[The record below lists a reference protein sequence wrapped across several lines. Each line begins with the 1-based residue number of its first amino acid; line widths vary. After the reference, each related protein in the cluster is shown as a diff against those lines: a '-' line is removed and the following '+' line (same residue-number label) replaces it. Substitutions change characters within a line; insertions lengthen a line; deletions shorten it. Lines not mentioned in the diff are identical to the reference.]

1 MRVRT
6 TAFVAS
12 VALLAVASISVPS
25 AAPAP
30 FARIVA
36 FGTSLSDSGNAFALR
51 GGTNTPPDYL
61 LDPLLV
67 PSAPYARGGHHFS
80 NGATWIEQFARSIG
94 LAGSVRPVFLSSN
107 PNATNYAVG
116 AARAYEDNVNVN
128 LPAQVDAFLQQF
140 GGVAPPDA
148 LYTIEMGGNDIRDA
162 LVAFPSGG
170 AGPILQNANISIAQ
184 SITALYAAGARD
196 FLVWRAPNVGLTPA
210 IRRLNQISP
219 GAMQLA
225 TGLTQAF
232 NAGLDGVVTQLLAG
246 LPGIR
251 IVRLDAYRLL
261 NDLVADPAAFGLTN
275 VVAACVTP
283 NVPPFTCGS
292 PDEFLFWDG
301 IHPSRAVH
309 AIIAQEAASVLAH

>member
-12 VALLAVASISVPS
+12 VALLAVASVTVPS
-25 AAPAP
+25 AAPTT
-30 FARIVA
+30 FGGIVV

-61 LDPLLV
+61 LDPLLI

-80 NGATWIEQFARSIG
+80 NGATWIEQFARSTG
-94 LAGSVRPVFLSSN
+94 LAGSVRPAFLASD
-107 PNATNYAVG
+107 PTATNYAVG
-116 AARAYEDNVNVN
+116 AARAYDDGINVN
-128 LPAQVDAFLQQF
+128 LSAQVDAFLQQV

-170 AGPILQNANISIAQ
+170 AGLILQNAIISIAQ
-184 SITALYAAGARD
+184 NIQRLYAAGARN
-196 FLVWRAPNVGLTPA
+196 FLVWRAPDVGLTPA
-210 IRRLNQISP
+210 LRRLNQISP

-225 TGLTQAF
+225 AGLTQAF
-232 NAGLDGVVTQLLAG
+232 NTGLDGVVAQLLA
-246 LPGIR
+246 LPGVR
-251 IVRLDAYRLL
+251 IDRLDAYRLL
-261 NDLVADPAAFGLTN
+261 NDLVAGPAAFGLTN

-283 NVPPFTCGS
+283 NVPPFTCDS

-301 IHPSRAVH
+301 IHPSKAVH

>member
-1 MRVRT
+1 M
-6 TAFVAS
+6 
-12 VALLAVASISVPS
+12 
-25 AAPAP
+25 
-30 FARIVA
+30 
-36 FGTSLSDSGNAFALR
+36 
-51 GGTNTPPDYL
+51 
-61 LDPLLV
+61 
-67 PSAPYARGGHHFS
+67 
-80 NGATWIEQFARSIG
+80 
-94 LAGSVRPVFLSSN
+94 
-107 PNATNYAVG
+107 G
-116 AARAYEDNVNVN
+116 AARAYEDDVNVN

-275 VVAACVTP
+275 VVASVRHAER
-283 NVPPFTCGS
+283 S
-292 PDEFLFWDG
+292 
-301 IHPSRAVH
+301 AVH
-309 AIIAQEAASVLAH
+309 LR

>member
-1 MRVRT
+1 MTSGMPWWHSR
-6 TAFVAS
+6 
-12 VALLAVASISVPS
+12 AVVP
-25 AAPAP
+25 A
-30 FARIVA
+30 
-36 FGTSLSDSGNAFALR
+36 
-51 GGTNTPPDYL
+51 
-61 LDPLLV
+61 
-67 PSAPYARGGHHFS
+67 
-80 NGATWIEQFARSIG
+80 
-94 LAGSVRPVFLSSN
+94 LSS
-107 PNATNYAVG
+107 
-116 AARAYEDNVNVN
+116 RRR
-128 LPAQVDAFLQQF
+128 
-140 GGVAPPDA
+140 
-148 LYTIEMGGNDIRDA
+148 I
-162 LVAFPSGG
+162 
-170 AGPILQNANISIAQ
+170 ISIAQ

-261 NDLVADPAAFGLTN
+261 NDLVADPASFGLTN
-275 VVAACVTP
+275 AVGACVTP

>member
-1 MRVRT
+1 MKVRT
-6 TAFVAS
+6 IASVAS
-12 VALLAVASISVPS
+12 VTLLAVASISVPS

-36 FGTSLSDSGNAFALR
+36 FGASLSDSGNAFALR

-67 PSAPYARGGHHFS
+67 PSAPYALGGHHFS

-116 AARAYEDNVNVN
+116 AARAYEDTVNVN

-170 AGPILQNANISIAQ
+170 AGAILQNANISIAQ

-232 NAGLDGVVTQLLAG
+232 NAGLDDVVTQLLAG

-251 IVRLDAYRLL
+251 IVRLDAFRLL
-261 NDLVADPAAFGLTN
+261 NDIVADGPAFGLTN